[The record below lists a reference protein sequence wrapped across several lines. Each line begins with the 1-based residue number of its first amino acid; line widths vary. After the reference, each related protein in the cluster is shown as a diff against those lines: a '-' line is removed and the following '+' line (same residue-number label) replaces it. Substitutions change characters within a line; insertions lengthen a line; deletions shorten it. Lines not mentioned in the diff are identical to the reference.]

1 MRFGRLPSGGLIALI
16 LLFSASAQGAERL
29 GYEQGKA
36 KALSGSR
43 LIKAYEAEA
52 ESAQYRRQQAA
63 GGYLPQVTLSETWM
77 NTDEPSSA
85 AFAKMAQG
93 RFDMQYFMNEL
104 ADPSDRVTNYR
115 TKLEIV
121 QPILAGGQIH
131 YGVKQ
136 ADAVHRASLETAER
150 VRQNTIY
157 SFNKAFFGLALAD
170 KALSTVKVSY
180 GRTEKY
186 YAMTKD
192 FYDNG
197 LIVMSDLLVAETY
210 LLMNDQSVKEAE
222 KNLAVASSQIQR
234 LLDTDSE
241 IAVIWEDPGFGF
253 EENADKYIAL
263 AGTERQDLKAM
274 EQYAK
279 TADYELEKSKSAF
292 LPQAALFADY
302 QRNDDELFGN
312 NGEGY
317 TFGAQISLNLF
328 RGGSDYNK
336 MRAEKANQ
344 LAMLHRIADKKLEI
358 KSEVKEAYHSVLAA
372 EKQLEAA
379 KKRVQSAYSALEITE
394 NRFKEGLSKITE
406 LLDREVELRQA
417 ELSLYF
423 SEYNLIV
430 AKAGLH
436 FAAGI
441 LK

>member
-1 MRFGRLPSGGLIALI
+1 MRLGRLSSGGLIALF

-29 GYEQGKA
+29 GYEEGKE
-36 KALSGSR
+36 KALNSSR
-43 LIKAYEAEA
+43 LIKAYEADA
-52 ESAQYRRQQAA
+52 EGAEYRMRQAV
-63 GGYLPQVTLSETWM
+63 GGYMPRVTLSETWM
-77 NTDEPSSA
+77 NTDEPSNA

-93 RFDMQYFMNEL
+93 RFDMTYFIDEL

-121 QPILAGGQIH
+121 QPVLAGGQIH
-131 YGVKQ
+131 YGAKQ
-136 ADAVHRASLETAER
+136 AGAAHKASLETAER

-157 SFNKAFFGLALAD
+157 SFNRAFFGLALAD

-180 GRTEKY
+180 GRTAKY

-210 LLMNDQSVKEAE
+210 LLRNDQAVKEAE
-222 KNLAVASSQIQR
+222 KNLAVASSQLQR
-234 LLDTDSE
+234 LLDTDNE
-241 IAVIWEDPGFGF
+241 IAVVWEDPEFSF
-253 EENADKYIAL
+253 EENIEKYIAL
-263 AGTERQDLKAM
+263 AATERQDLKAM

-279 TADYELEKSKSAF
+279 TADYEVKKSKSA
-292 LPQAALFADY
+292 LMPEVALFADY

-317 TFGAQISLNLF
+317 TFGAQVNLNLF
-328 RGGSDYNK
+328 KGGSDYNK
-336 MRAEKANQ
+336 IKESKASQ

-379 KKRVQSAYSALEITE
+379 KKQVQSAHAALEITE
-394 NRFKEGLSKITE
+394 NRFKEGLSKVTE

-417 ELSLYF
+417 ELSLYM
-423 SEYNLIV
+423 SEYNLII

-441 LK
+441 LN